1 MFRLD
6 PIKKKHYTERGW
18 CNVLRIAIVEDEEA
32 EAARLGE
39 FLDCFSRETGMELRH
54 SWISSAAAFLENY
67 QREYDLIFMD
77 IRMPDMD
84 GMKAA
89 RRLREVDGE
98 VMLIF
103 VTNLAQYAVQ
113 GYSVNALDYILKP
126 VSYPAFALK
135 MRRVIDCCQ
144 RKQERRLLLNT
155 NSGTV
160 QLWESELYY
169 VEIFD
174 HHIRYHTRQANYDAY
189 GTLKS
194 VELSLPSHS
203 FFRCNNQCIVNLR
216 HVTKLD
222 GYTVT
227 AAGQEFSVS
236 RMRKKAFLEQL
247 HRFSQFGAGG

>member
-1 MFRLD
+1 M
-6 PIKKKHYTERGW
+6 
-18 CNVLRIAIVEDEEA
+18 LRIAIVEDEET
-32 EAARLGE
+32 EAVHLGE
-39 FLDCFSRETGMELRH
+39 FLDRFSKEAGIELRH
-54 SWISSAAAFLENY
+54 SWSSSAAAFLEHY
-67 QREYDLIFMD
+67 RCEYDLIFMD
-77 IRMPDMD
+77 IHMPDMD

-89 RRLREVDGE
+89 RRLREIDDE

-126 VSYPAFALK
+126 VSYPAFILK
-135 MRRVIDCCQ
+135 MQRVVDRCK
-144 RKQERRLLLNT
+144 RKREWLLLTT
-155 NSGTV
+155 NSGMV
-160 QLWESELYY
+160 QLWESELLY

-174 HHIRYHTRQANYDAY
+174 HHIRYHTQQANYDAY

-216 HVTKLD
+216 HVTKFD

-227 AAGQEFSVS
+227 AAGREFTVS

-247 HRFSQFGAGG
+247 HRFSQFWAGG